1 MSNQFT
7 KHLRTMAVGSG
18 LAYAIPLLALPILSR
33 LYSPEQF
40 GVVGSVTALAAL
52 SALFLTLRYEL
63 AIVLPQDD
71 QEAEIIAAVTSAM
84 ALAAIVPMTVV
95 LWALAAV
102 LGGSGSDVDRVLE
115 VASWIPP
122 YAILIG
128 WTQVGTCLANRYR
141 MYPSIASAS
150 VSQQVGIAGLA
161 ALLGVVARGGSGL
174 VVARVAGQA
183 LAVAIFVAAH
193 LRWMRRLPALLRDPR
208 RLALLREH
216 YRFPVFNVPY
226 SLLGTF
232 SREALVLLFTGF
244 GNLAAAGHYGLARL
258 LLMAPASLL
267 SASLSQ
273 LFYREAASSAGSD
286 AFAGFTFELQRVSVV
301 LGALPFGYLAIFGP
315 EILSIAF
322 GDRWLE
328 AGRYAALLSPIALL
342 AILTGW
348 PERIFEVRRRQ
359 SLALWIQFVFDS
371 AAIGSM
377 TWLLSRGAEAYAA
390 LQVFA
395 AIQAGYH
402 LCYLTAVYRLVGIR
416 PARLVSLLGEA
427 AAMFA
432 LPAAFDLLLAHV
444 SLDAFARQAFG
455 ALLCASAYALIVTVG
470 ARSALRK
477 LRTRP

>member
-1 MSNQFT
+1 MV
-7 KHLRTMAVGSG
+7 VGSG
-18 LAYAIPLLALPILSR
+18 LAYAIPLLALPVLSR

-40 GVVGSVTALAAL
+40 GVLGSVAALGAL

-63 AIVLPQDD
+63 AIVLPREDD
-71 QEAEIIAAVTSAM
+71 EAEVIAAATAAM
-84 ALAAIVPMTVV
+84 ALLAVVPLTIALWAFAAI
-95 LWALAAV
+95 LRA
-102 LGGSGSDVDRVLE
+102 GGSDVERIME
-115 VASWIPP
+115 VAGWIPP

-128 WTQVGTCLANRYR
+128 WTQVGIGLANRHR
-141 MYPSIASAS
+141 MYQSIASAS
-150 VSQQVGIAGLA
+150 VGQQLGIAGLA
-161 ALLGVVARGGSGL
+161 ALLGVLARGGPGL
-174 VVARVAGQA
+174 IVARVAGQA
-183 LAVAIFVAAH
+183 LAVALFVAVH
-193 LRWMRRLPALLRDPR
+193 VRWVRRLPALLRDPR
-208 RLALLREH
+208 RPALLREH

-244 GNLAAAGHYGLARL
+244 GNLAAAGHYALARL
-258 LLMAPASLL
+258 MLMAPASLL

-273 LFYREAASSAGSD
+273 LFYREAASSAGSE
-286 AFAGFTFELQRVSVV
+286 AFADFTFALQRVSTA

-315 EILSIAF
+315 EIISIAL

-342 AILTGW
+342 AVLTGW

-359 SLALWIQFVFDS
+359 SLALWIQLVFDG
-371 AAIGSM
+371 AAIGSIV
-377 TWLLSRGAEAYAA
+377 WLLSRGEDPYLA

-432 LPAAFDLLLAHV
+432 LPAVFDFLLAHA
-444 SLDAFARQAFG
+444 SLEASARLVVG
-455 ALLCASAYALIVTVG
+455 ALLCAGTYALIVTVG
-470 ARSALRK
+470 ARDALRR

>member
-7 KHLRTMAVGSG
+7 KHLRTMVVGSG
-18 LAYAIPLLALPILSR
+18 LAYAIPLLALPVLSR

-40 GVVGSVTALAAL
+40 GVLGSVAAVAAL

-63 AIVLPQDD
+63 AIMLPQEDHD
-71 QEAEIIAAVTSAM
+71 AEVIAAATAAM
-84 ALAAIVPMTVV
+84 ALLAVVPLT
-95 LWALAAV
+95 LALYALAEILRA
-102 LGGSGSDVDRVLE
+102 GGSDIERVME
-115 VASWIPP
+115 AAGWIPP

-128 WTQVGTCLANRYR
+128 WTQVGIGLANRHR
-141 MYPSIASAS
+141 MYPRIAAAS
-150 VSQQVGIAGLA
+150 VGQQFGIAGLA
-161 ALLGVVARGGSGL
+161 ALLGVVAKGSPGL
-174 VVARVAGQA
+174 IVARVAGQA
-183 LAVAIFVAAH
+183 LAVALFVTAH
-193 LRWMRRLPALLRDPR
+193 GRWMRRVPALLRDPR

-244 GNLAAAGHYGLARL
+244 GNLAAAGHYALARL
-258 LLMAPASLL
+258 LLMAPTSLL

-286 AFAGFTFELQRVSVV
+286 AFAGFTFELQRASAV

-328 AGRYAALLSPIALL
+328 AGRYAALLAPIALL

-359 SLALWIQFVFDS
+359 SLALWIQLAFDS
-371 AAIGSM
+371 AAIGSIA
-377 TWLLSRGAEAYAA
+377 WLLSRGEEAYFA

-395 AIQAGYH
+395 AIQTFYH

-416 PARLVSLLGEA
+416 PAKLVALLGEA
-427 AAMFA
+427 GSMFA
-432 LPAAFDLLLAHV
+432 LPAVFDFLLAHAGLEA
-444 SLDAFARQAFG
+444 SARLVIG
-455 ALLCASAYALIVTVG
+455 ALCCAVAYALIVTIG
-470 ARSALRK
+470 ARETLGK
-477 LRTRP
+477 LRARP